1 MTLQGQLADYNLML
15 DRNRIHKNVEDILD
29 ECRQLE
35 GANAS
40 ERHRVDE
47 LLTHCCM
54 YYGSAYHGPT
64 YDAPTYMPLL
74 TMPLLTMALLA
85 MVCSMTLTHRAAR
98 SKRRR

>member
-1 MTLQGQLADYNLML
+1 ML

-54 YYGSAYHGPT
+54 YHGAAYYGPT
-64 YDAPTYMPLL
+64 YDAPTYHGPTYNGPTYHGPTCGGLL
-74 TMPLLTMALLA
+74 HDLLHDAHAPRSSLQTN
-85 MVCSMTLTHRAAR
+85 AAAD
-98 SKRRR
+98 ST

>member
-64 YDAPTYMPLL
+64 YDAPTYHGP
-74 TMPLLTMALLA
+74 TYMPLLTMALLA